1 MLGYNQSYIW
11 HTPRQKHPSSS
22 TKQHP
27 STFPRL
33 SVLSTTSQEGGL
45 GGGLEP
51 EQRRLRG
58 RVLPQPL
65 DRPCKATQHRPQNPT
80 NPNPSGVFAQIR
92 RKKCATCKPKSSRG
106 TKAPG
111 GNRTDIGA
119 GVEHPPLEPPQHRL
133 RRRVCVPRD
142 RRHTRN
148 QPLRACNN
156 HRAARSEEDRG
167 TERSRVRLALEMK
180 TGRCDKTPRLVGTNR
195 RSVFQVVQE

>member
-51 EQRRLRG
+51 EHRRLRG

-65 DRPCKATQHRPQNPT
+65 DRPCKATQHRPQNPQIQILLAFLHRSDERNAQLASPKGAEGQKRRGVIVPMSGQESNIRPL
-80 NPNPSGVFAQIR
+80 NPLSTASGVASVCLETVATRATNRFAP
-92 RKKCATCKPKSSRG
+92 ATTTEPPDQRGGSGKPK
-106 TKAPG
+106 
-111 GNRTDIGA
+111 
-119 GVEHPPLEPPQHRL
+119 
-133 RRRVCVPRD
+133 
-142 RRHTRN
+142 RH
-148 QPLRACNN
+148 
-156 HRAARSEEDRG
+156 G
-167 TERSRVRLALEMK
+167 
-180 TGRCDKTPRLVGTNR
+180 
-195 RSVFQVVQE
+195 